1 VEKALGSKYLETDM
15 SKTIY
20 VIGDSFSAGAE
31 LEDHTFNSFHKF
43 NPKNNKEYH
52 KWITSRDYQIELE
65 SRKDYDKY
73 ESELKRAWPA
83 KLSSLAN
90 VNVINHSFGG
100 SGPAMW
106 RAKVFLDL
114 LNFKKDNIKVDSA
127 IIQISEYTRD
137 CIFDTLP
144 NGARTTY
151 NNIGIQK
158 LLNGSSLEKAYLKL
172 RLKLEP
178 EYGYFFR
185 FLLDLASI
193 KTSLLNFGITEIEII
208 SHNSSIL
215 NDWKNLEFINNP
227 DIQSLLTYLGIDLDT
242 PITAI
247 WENYIPGKFPPILPN
262 SHYPESMHDE
272 FAKRMK
278 SKLNL

>member
-1 VEKALGSKYLETDM
+1 M
-15 SKTIY
+15 FKTIY

-31 LEDHTFNSFHKF
+31 LEDHTFNSFYKF
-43 NPKNNKEYH
+43 NPKNTNEYH
-52 KWITSRDYQIELE
+52 KWLISKDYKLELE

-73 ESELKRAWPA
+73 EAELKRAWPA
-83 KLSSLAN
+83 KLASLAN

-100 SGPAMW
+100 SSPAMW

-114 LNFKKDNIKVDSA
+114 LNFKKNNIKVDTA
-127 IIQISEYTRD
+127 IIQISEYNRD
-137 CIFDTLP
+137 CIFDMMP

-158 LLNGSSLEKAYLKL
+158 LLNGSPIEKAYLKV
-172 RLKLEP
+172 RLTLES

-185 FLLDLASI
+185 FLLDLSSI

-208 SHNSSIL
+208 SHSSSTF
-215 NDWKNLEFINNP
+215 NNWKNLEFVNYP
-227 DIQSLLTYLGIDLDT
+227 DIQSLLTYLEFDLNT

-247 WENYIPGKFPPILPN
+247 WENHIPEKFTPILPN
-262 SHYPESMHDE
+262 SHYPEYIHDD

>member
-1 VEKALGSKYLETDM
+1 M

-31 LEDHTFNSFHKF
+31 LEDSTFNSFHKF
-43 NPKNNKEYH
+43 NPKNNVEYH
-52 KWITSRDYQIELE
+52 QWLTSKDYQIELE
-65 SRKDYDKY
+65 SRKDYEKY
-73 ESELKRAWPA
+73 EAELKRAWPA
-83 KLSSLAN
+83 KLASLAN

-100 SGPAMW
+100 SSPAMW

-114 LNFKKDNIKVDSA
+114 LNFKKDNIKVDTA
-127 IIQISEYTRD
+127 IIQISEYNRD
-137 CIFDTLP
+137 CIFDTMS

-158 LLNGSSLEKAYLKL
+158 LLNGSPVEKEYIKL
-172 RLKLEP
+172 RLKLES

-193 KTSLLNFGITEIEII
+193 KSSLLNFGITHIEIV
-208 SHNSSIL
+208 SYNSTTFNNWS
-215 NDWKNLEFINNP
+215 KLEFINYP
-227 DIQSLLTYLGIDLDT
+227 DIKSLLDYLGFDLT
-242 PITAI
+242 IPITAI
-247 WENYIPGKFPPILPN
+247 WENSIPGRFPPILPN
-262 SHYPESMHDE
+262 SHYPEYMHDD

-278 SKLNL
+278 LKLNL

>member
-1 VEKALGSKYLETDM
+1 M

-31 LEDHTFNSFHKF
+31 LEDHTFNSFYKF
-43 NPKNNKEYH
+43 NPKNTTEYY
-52 KWITSRDYQIELE
+52 KWLTSKDYQIELE
-65 SRKDYDKY
+65 SRKNYDKY
-73 ESELKRAWPA
+73 EYELKRAWPA
-83 KLSSLAN
+83 KLASLAN
-90 VNVINHSFGG
+90 VNMINHSFGG

-114 LNFKKDNIKVDSA
+114 LNFKKNNIKVDTA

-158 LLNGSSLEKAYLKL
+158 LLNGSSIEKIYLKL
-172 RLKLEP
+172 RLKLES

-208 SHNSSIL
+208 SHSSSTL

-227 DIQSLLTYLGIDLDT
+227 DIQSLLSYLGINLDI

-247 WENYIPGKFPPILPN
+247 WEYTKTNPLPPILPN
-262 SHYPESMHDE
+262 SHYPEYIHDD
-272 FAKRMK
+272 FAKLMK

>member
-1 VEKALGSKYLETDM
+1 M

-31 LEDHTFNSFHKF
+31 LEDHTFNSFYKF
-43 NPKNNKEYH
+43 NPKNPIEH
-52 KWITSRDYQIELE
+52 FKWATSKDYQIELE
-65 SRKDYDKY
+65 SRKNYDKY

-83 KLSSLAN
+83 KLASLAN

-114 LNFKKDNIKVDSA
+114 LNFKKNDIKVDTA
-127 IIQISEYTRD
+127 IIQISEYNRD

-151 NNIGIQK
+151 NNIGIRK
-158 LLNGSSLEKAYLKL
+158 YLNGSSIEKAYLKL
-172 RLKLEP
+172 RLALES

-185 FLLDLASI
+185 FLLDISSI

-208 SHNSSIL
+208 SHNSSTL

-227 DIQSLLTYLGIDLDT
+227 DIQSLLSYLGINLDI

-247 WENYIPGKFPPILPN
+247 WEYTKTDPLPPILPG
-262 SHYPESMHDE
+262 SHYPEYIHNE
-272 FAKRMK
+272 FAKLMK
-278 SKLNL
+278 FKLNL